1 MSETH
6 QYRVHLIGVE
16 IPRNTI
22 MPDPEAIR
30 RLLTGEINPPEIE
43 DDPGL
48 YSMAERIYGAEALE
62 EMGVSAPTISS
73 PRLSSENLPITP
85 DVTLPDFVPVLP
97 DSKSS
102 GRSSKERPRLLFVI
116 PGILG
121 LMFAGLNMTVGVGQ
135 VLCSLGLADMREICN
150 EDYGQTKLDIT
161 KGYTWDGLHQIESWV
176 KPMEGVLVGDV
187 ALIVAF
193 VALAF
198 LGFMFRKKSV
208 HPSDILPVES

>member
-1 MSETH
+1 
-6 QYRVHLIGVE
+6 
-16 IPRNTI
+16 
-22 MPDPEAIR
+22 MPDPEAVR

-62 EMGVSAPTISS
+62 EMGVSAPTISA

-102 GRSSKERPRLLFVI
+102 GKSSKGRPRLLFVI

-121 LMFAGLNMTVGVGQ
+121 MMFVGFNMSVGVGK
-135 VLCSLGLADMREICN
+135 VLCSLGLADMREICSG
-150 EDYGQTKLDIT
+150 DYGQTKLDIT
-161 KGYTWDGLHQIESWV
+161 KGYTWEGLHQVESWV
-176 KPMEGVLVGDV
+176 KPMEDILIGDAVLFVS
-187 ALIVAF
+187 F

-198 LGFMFRKKSV
+198 IGFMFRKKSV
-208 HPSDILPVES
+208 HPSDILPVDS